1 MKNFKLTERFAFGVG
16 ANFYNVFN
24 HPSFDQPDAT
34 LGDSTFGQTLT
45 TAPLPTSPYGAFF
58 ANLPSAR
65 VIQFQG
71 KLVF

>member
-1 MKNFKLTERFAFGVG
+1 
-16 ANFYNVFN
+16 
-24 HPSFDQPDAT
+24 
-34 LGDSTFGQTLT
+34 LT